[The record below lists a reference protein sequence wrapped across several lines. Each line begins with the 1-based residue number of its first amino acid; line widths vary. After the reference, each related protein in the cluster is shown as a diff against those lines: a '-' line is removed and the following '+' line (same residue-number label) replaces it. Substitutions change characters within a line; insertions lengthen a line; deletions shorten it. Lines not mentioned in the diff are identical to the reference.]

1 MSAKRQTGF
10 TLSGMLMFLLV
21 IVLAL
26 YTATRIV
33 PAYMDNWVVDKTL
46 KDLVALPDIQNSS
59 DTSIRDQFAKQLG
72 LNNIT
77 QITRDDLSIE
87 RTSGGIRLSV
97 AFSAKKPFLGRVSLC
112 LDFQSTARSGGSD

>member
-87 RTSGGIRLSV
+87 RTTGGIRLSV
-97 AFSAKKPFLGRVSLC
+97 AF
-112 LDFQSTARSGGSD
+112 

>member
-1 MSAKRQTGF
+1 MSTQRQAGF
-10 TLSGMLMFLLV
+10 TLSGMMMFLLV

-87 RTSGGIRLSV
+87 RTPSGIRLSV
-97 AFSAKKPFLGRVSLC
+97 AFSTKKPFLGRVSLC
-112 LDFQSTARSGGSD
+112 LDFQSTARSGGGD